1 MKKAASVFLRG
12 NLCKQDLMHL
22 SRWLQNP
29 QITCYLNEQV
39 SAVYDLY
46 RLADTVPEP
55 MLGFHLNRYGHF
67 FMICGAG
74 AEAHTIGFVKLAHTA
89 SAGEYEI
96 VYAIGEDTLWG
107 QGYGEAA
114 IDKALRIAFSKLGAH
129 SVIAKINPANER
141 SRRLAAACGF
151 RNVGASGS
159 MQLYR
164 VGSRRELCTAGSM

>member
-1 MKKAASVFLRG
+1 MAIKVFQDFYPASSADMIVVFG
-12 NLCKQDLMHL
+12 FF
-22 SRWLQNP
+22 
-29 QITCYLNEQV
+29 T
-39 SAVYDLY
+39 AV
-46 RLADTVPEP
+46 A
-55 MLGFHLNRYGHF
+55 N
-67 FMICGAG
+67 I
-74 AEAHTIGFVKLAHTA
+74 
-89 SAGEYEI
+89 YEI

-151 RNVGASGS
+151 RNVGTSGS

-164 VGSRRELCTAGSM
+164 VGGRRELCTAGSM